1 MLKKT
6 LAAALFLAAGSAAA
20 ADSDLSISQL
30 ATAQSTKAEFA
41 RMVEGH
47 KLPAWVTKG
56 GTRTGTKE
64 VQLGENRYL
73 VLESCKPHDCGS
85 ERIAVLYSPK
95 LKRMMGLYST
105 VDEAKS
111 IETLTW
117 LNVGD
122 AESIDG
128 KTVLYAA
135 LTGSLENHPD
145 AFSFK

>member
-6 LAAALFLAAGSAAA
+6 LAVALFLATGSTMAAE
-20 ADSDLSISQL
+20 SSLTVSQL
-30 ATAQSTKAEFA
+30 ATSQSTKAEFSK
-41 RMVEGH
+41 MVEGH
-47 KLPAWVTKG
+47 TLPAWVTKG
-56 GTRTGTKE
+56 GTSTGTKE

-95 LKRMMGLYST
+95 LKRMMGLYSS
-105 VDEAKS
+105 VDEAKAS
-111 IETLTW
+111 EQLAW

-145 AFSFK
+145 AFNFK